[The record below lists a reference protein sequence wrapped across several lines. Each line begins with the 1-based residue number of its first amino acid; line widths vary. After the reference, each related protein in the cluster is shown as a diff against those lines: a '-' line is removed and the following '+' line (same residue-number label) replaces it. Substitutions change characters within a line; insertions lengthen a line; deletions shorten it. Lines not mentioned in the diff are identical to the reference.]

1 MKTLCIAFVST
12 VFMLCTGTANS
23 RNLLPAAKDTL
34 YGKSSTVNI
43 TGIKVNQL
51 PNGYVVAW
59 EAYNQFSIA
68 HFELQLSTDNM
79 HFTTVKRRTCGPEAN
94 AAYQVQLTNAAIA
107 SSPVYYRLKMLS
119 LDGGVSFTES
129 KQIPVEGK

>member
-1 MKTLCIAFVST
+1 MKILGTAFVSA

-23 RNLLPAAKDTL
+23 RNLLPAVKDTL
-34 YGKSSTVNI
+34 YGKSATVNI

-51 PNGYVVAW
+51 PNGYMVAW

-79 HFTTVKRRTCGPEAN
+79 HFNTVKRRTSGPWAN
-94 AAYQVQLTNAAIA
+94 AAYQVQLTNAAIT
-107 SSPVYYRLKMLS
+107 SNPVYYRLKMLL

-129 KQIPVEGK
+129 KQILVEGK